1 MQLKYETGG
10 LLMISKSLF
19 KATIK
24 QNLIVMLIII
34 AALMLYLPII
44 ISMFNP
50 DMQDSLNE
58 VLEMLPQQFVSA
70 LGFSTAGNDLLS
82 FIATYFYGFLILLL
96 PMIFTITAANRIVA
110 SLVDRGSMAYLLST
124 PNTRSKIVITQA
136 VYLLGSITLLIG
148 LVTAVGI
155 GISQA
160 LYPGELDIGGFIVLN
175 LGALLLHY
183 ALSGLGFLASC
194 SFNDSKNSLMFGAG
208 LPVAFLLLQML
219 SDVGEKTEFLKY
231 FTILTLFEPTKIVT
245 GEGYGISFL
254 VLGILAVCLYL
265 AGIISFKKRD
275 LPL

>member
-1 MQLKYETGG
+1 
-10 LLMISKSLF
+10 MISKSLF